1 VEVEGGAAGLKKLKK
16 HEGAEMPKKVRTG
29 TPAGAETAAATE
41 TETETATE
49 TETETETETA
59 TVLPSPSPAQRRDD
73 LAKKVQQMQAQQVA
87 ERDMGRTKA
96 ADALEQ
102 KIAVAQEELDK
113 LISNDH
119 ALKNLPLPWL
129 PHNVMIIG
137 EEGFETGQLCQPTD
151 VCWSTANLIVVAD
164 GGNGRIQS
172 FDITPLLSG
181 RAEQEAEARAEGRE
195 SVQVEPGAKAEVCL
209 EIDCGAYIRSLDLDV
224 DGNMLAVSDH
234 KIKVFG
240 RDGALK
246 HDNLLSG
253 RTISTVDDVF
263 VDPGSGLVV
272 MTVKGDSFR
281 ALR

>member
-1 VEVEGGAAGLKKLKK
+1 
-16 HEGAEMPKKVRTG
+16 M
-29 TPAGAETAAATE
+29 
-41 TETETATE
+41 
-49 TETETETETA
+49 
-59 TVLPSPSPAQRRDD
+59 
-73 LAKKVQQMQAQQVA
+73 
-87 ERDMGRTKA
+87 
-96 ADALEQ
+96 
-102 KIAVAQEELDK
+102 
-113 LISNDH
+113 
-119 ALKNLPLPWL
+119 
-129 PHNVMIIG
+129 
-137 EEGFETGQLCQPTD
+137 
-151 VCWSTANLIVVAD
+151 AD

-240 RDGALK
+240 REGALK